1 MRTRR
6 QPSSTPADLSWI
18 SLGPGLSWIQWTLT
32 SSATLESVH
41 DSTSYVRRRC
51 VPRMIHRG
59 RHLSVTQRGWPLL
72 YSDVGSG
79 TVINRVYCVIVQE
92 VEVGWAIAGS
102 GN

>member
-41 DSTSYVRRRC
+41 DSTLYVRRRC

-59 RHLSVTQRGWPLL
+59 QHVSATQRGWPLL
-72 YSDVGSG
+72 YSDARSG
-79 TVINRVYCVIVQE
+79 TVIKSCVIVQE